1 MKNIFTVILIC
12 LISFTTFSQTSED
25 VFFDELLNEEKVIE
39 QKTEVNKVEK
49 IKEEVLFEDFR
60 AGLSLKKFTYSD
72 CESKYIFYF
81 SNDGDVYPG
90 KVMLI
95 SFDSWFDVRSFF
107 YNVNRI
113 IDQKKHTKY
122 IFTNQ
127 SIDMSWATEN
137 IAIVYLEE
145 QYCYVSRKHIADIIS
160 QLK

>member
-1 MKNIFTVILIC
+1 
-12 LISFTTFSQTSED
+12 
-25 VFFDELLNEEKVIE
+25 
-39 QKTEVNKVEK
+39 
-49 IKEEVLFEDFR
+49 
-60 AGLSLKKFTYSD
+60 
-72 CESKYIFYF
+72 
-81 SNDGDVYPG
+81 
-90 KVMLI
+90 MLI
-95 SFDSWFDVRSFF
+95 SFDSWFDVKSFF